1 MSTGNQDSAHAV
13 QLREGTEQ
21 DEGEFEKG
29 LRNIVDN
36 CQVQLGRTLATDEL
50 EAITRQA
57 KSFFDGHVGPGQGQH
72 SDDQDGSVN
81 ELASNELGEMGGF
94 RRESGLTTDSQDQAP
109 NESSKPPYPS
119 SFHELA
125 KLISSTSNENNP
137 NDLLLSLL
145 SQNNPNLHGLRTI
158 PNKLNDYKPS
168 SPVLANQ
175 IGAGKKPWESSLDP
189 HQT

>member
-1 MSTGNQDSAHAV
+1 
-13 QLREGTEQ
+13 
-21 DEGEFEKG
+21 
-29 LRNIVDN
+29 
-36 CQVQLGRTLATDEL
+36 
-50 EAITRQA
+50 
-57 KSFFDGHVGPGQGQH
+57 
-72 SDDQDGSVN
+72 
-81 ELASNELGEMGGF
+81 MGGF

-175 IGAGKKPWESSLDP
+175 IGAGKKLGNLLLILIKPEDNLHKFIRSPCSSSVEF
-189 HQT
+189 